1 MSKNEQQAPTVE
13 QRIRELAAEV
23 RTHRQHPCLLFVSAS
38 IQHSDVLAVRAALE
52 EERGPHLDLIVA
64 SPGGNIESA
73 YLVARELRRR
83 YTSLAVFVPFQAKSA
98 ATLLCLA
105 GDELTLGSLGEL
117 GPLDQQVDEKQ
128 KADGPLNTSRLL
140 PFKALQQLQHGATE
154 MYDDVVRRVSEK
166 SGMRL
171 FEACSKAAELTQG
184 LYGPLFGQLDP
195 AHLAESARGLEIGV
209 EYAERVLKR
218 YRPALWADQGPK
230 LLDRLV
236 HGYPT
241 HGFTIDQEEAHELGI
256 PTRIPDAQEAALLDQ
271 LALALIAYGT
281 TSDLI
286 TLVGPPAAAIRTTPL
301 TPEHLPRETHARPR
315 VRRRHQ
321 PQGAGVQ
328 TPDTHRTLS
337 EKGEGS

>member
-1 MSKNEQQAPTVE
+1 MSKSEQKAPTVE
-13 QRIRELAAEV
+13 QRIRELAADL
-23 RTHRQHPCLLFVSAS
+23 RGHRQHPCLLFVSRS
-38 IQHSDVLAVRAALE
+38 IQHSDVLAVRAALDE
-52 EERGPHLDLIVA
+52 GRGEHLDLIVS
-64 SPGGNIESA
+64 SPGGDIEAA

-83 YTSLAVFVPFQAKSA
+83 FASLTVFVPFQAKSA

-128 KADGPLNTSRLL
+128 KADGPLSTSRLL
-140 PFKALQQLQHGATE
+140 PFKALQQLQNGATE
-154 MYDDVVRRVSEK
+154 MYEEVIGRVSRK

-218 YRPALWADQGPK
+218 YRPALWTEQGPK

-271 LALALIAYGT
+271 LALALIEYGT

-286 TLVGPPAAAIRTTPL
+286 TLVGLPAAAIAAAQQVL
-301 TPEHLPRETHARPR
+301 DQIPERQQPADSPR
-315 VRRRHQ
+315 VRRNR
-321 PQGAGVQ
+321 
-328 TPDTHRTLS
+328 
-337 EKGEGS
+337 EKGAAKRRTHDNAAA